1 MKPDA
6 QLTLDEF
13 VAARHAAIDQFA
25 RDWRA
30 LNASDPEIY
39 PMTTSALSWMGAQAT
54 TEKPLVTSEE
64 RRGRARA
71 DGDLFD
77 NH

>member
-30 LNASDPEIY
+30 LNAAEPDIY
-39 PMTTSALSWMGAQAT
+39 PMTTSALSWMGWALT
-54 TEKPLVTSEE
+54 TEKPLVTNEE
-64 RRGRARA
+64 RLGRARA